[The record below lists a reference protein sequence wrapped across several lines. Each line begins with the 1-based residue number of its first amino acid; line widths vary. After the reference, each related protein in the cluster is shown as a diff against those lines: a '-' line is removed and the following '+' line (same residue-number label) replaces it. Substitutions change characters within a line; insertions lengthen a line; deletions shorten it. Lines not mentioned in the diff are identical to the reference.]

1 MIVVTK
7 QTCRINNI
15 EVIVDDNG
23 ILWLNEK
30 YIEEKLNHEN
40 LRAITTKCHLDYRI
54 HKFELVDK
62 LKEQ

>member
-40 LRAITTKCHLDYRI
+40 L
-54 HKFELVDK
+54 
-62 LKEQ
+62 